1 MLTKYTPAVVT
12 LVYYSIGAVYTLF
25 LTCAWAYS
33 LVPNDFIFHSE
44 LLPWLA
50 LAYAATFAT
59 FYPYNALSWAGKQLT
74 PGATTVYCTFQ
85 PIGTILLSF
94 IILGAVITLSEGLG
108 AVLVIIGLVVTVTG
122 QQWEKD
128 TNKKNNNSSK
138 FGSDEGASDSDSQEE
153 TEEFYLDV
161 GFRDVRSV
169 SGNAANPLTERL
181 TAGFAPV
188 PTSEPSSDSSY
199 LRL

>member
-1 MLTKYTPAVVT
+1 M
-12 LVYYSIGAVYTLF
+12 
-25 LTCAWAYS
+25 
-33 LVPNDFIFHSE
+33 
-44 LLPWLA
+44 
-50 LAYAATFAT
+50 
-59 FYPYNALSWAGKQLT
+59 
-74 PGATTVYCTFQ
+74 YCTFQ

-188 PTSEPSSDSSY
+188 PTSEPSSETSY